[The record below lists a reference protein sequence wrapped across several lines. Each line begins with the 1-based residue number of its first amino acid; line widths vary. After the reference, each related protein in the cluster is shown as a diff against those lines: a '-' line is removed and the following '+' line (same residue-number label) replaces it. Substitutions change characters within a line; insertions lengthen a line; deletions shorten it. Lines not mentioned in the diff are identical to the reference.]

1 MANWSAIGALGEA
14 AKASGDYFGVLAVEK
29 TRTQRL
35 AEARAEQLADAATAR
50 TQQLEDIDAK
60 QKNDKIVY
68 EGKREDTTEDAVAGE
83 LRRDG
88 IAAKRAE
95 SNNLAEIEEWDR
107 QRGITSGEWSHSSGN
122 TLVKGDIRLEMF
134 TNKDGKVMY
143 QKATRNAEGTVVPAS
158 SGEVDSSLAVDSVD
172 APQQDSQ
179 SLAGFVD
186 PDDSSKDMTVFGGTI
201 ALRKQT
207 AKDSLEEM
215 DAILY
220 DPDDPYDMRSGQAG
234 WDQVMLGGITN
245 PLASA
250 KGQKF
255 TSAAGRVREAFLRTA
270 TGAAAPET
278 EVGSYKAMYTP
289 QWGDHPDTVAM
300 KMAAS
305 KRQIEAMHNL
315 AQRLNETGETLS
327 EEDANLHWRMSAKQ
341 IAEESGLAAHMA
353 DLDKQAESNGRTQQ
367 VQDYAGRWVLPENE
381 RDQYGKLVQGAGSS
395 ASSEQDLMGR
405 YGQQDQEE

>member
-50 TQQLEDIDAK
+50 TQKLSDRVDDRDYEEGVNEDNRLQGI
-60 QKNDKIVY
+60 
-68 EGKREDTTEDAVAGE
+68 EDETAAE
-83 LRRDG
+83 LRRAAIEATTTKRNND
-88 IAAKRAE
+88 AAKAE
-95 SNNLAEIEEWDR
+95 WNR
-107 QRGITSGEWSHSSGN
+107 QRGITSSEWTHGPGN
-122 TLVKGDIRLEMF
+122 TLVKGDTRLEMF
-134 TNKDGKVMY
+134 TNKNGKVMY
-143 QKATRNAEGTVVPAS
+143 REATRNAEGTVVPAS

-315 AQRLNETGETLS
+315 AQRLNETGETMS

-367 VQDYAGRWVLPENE
+367 VQDFRGHWVLPENE

-395 ASSEQDLMGR
+395 ASSEEDLMGR

>member
-35 AEARAEQLADAATAR
+35 AEARAEQLEDAATAR
-50 TQQLEDIDAK
+50 TQQLEDIDAR
-60 QKNDKIVY
+60 QKYDKTVY
-68 EGKREDTTEDAVAGE
+68 EGKREDTTKDEVAGE
-83 LRRDG
+83 LRRAA
-88 IAAKRAE
+88 IAAKTTER
-95 SNNLAEIEEWDR
+95 NNDAAKVEWNR
-107 QRGITSGEWSHSSGN
+107 QRGITSGEWSHSSGK

-134 TNKDGKVMY
+134 TNKDGEVMY
-143 QKATRNAEGTVVPAS
+143 REATRNAEGTVVPAS

-172 APQQDSQ
+172 AQQKDSQ

-186 PDDSSKDMTVFGGTI
+186 PDDSSKDITVFGGTL

-207 AKDSLEEM
+207 AKEALEEM

-220 DPDDPYDMRSGQAG
+220 DPDDPYDMRSGKAG
-234 WDQVMLGGITN
+234 WDHVMVGGVTN
-245 PLASA
+245 SLASA

-289 QWGDHPDTVAM
+289 QWGDHPETVAM
-300 KMAAS
+300 KMDAS
-305 KRQIEAMHNL
+305 KRQIEAMHSL
-315 AQRLNETGETLS
+315 AQRLNETGETMS

-341 IAEESGLAAHMA
+341 IAEESGLSAHMKGLEEA
-353 DLDKQAESNGRTQQ
+353 KSSEAGKNNM
-367 VQDYAGRWVLPENE
+367 VQDERGNYVPPPRATAATLEGVDDYMNGVVGGR
-381 RDQYGKLVQGAGSS
+381 
-395 ASSEQDLMGR
+395 
-405 YGQQDQEE
+405 